1 MFSFSGIL
9 IWCTRQHG
17 HLATPQ
23 RNFFW
28 LWHQDTTTIAD
39 LIFVKIKNCVC
50 VLILGLN
57 REKQLCNDDSTTFF
71 WKLLLEWLVLDPAIG
86 FIFQYSAKFP
96 EESAS
101 SNVFPFPMGGRKDL
115 WHHWASIAQITEE
128 KVCLC
133 THMGSLFDIL
143 VLWHQCGFEF
153 EQTSLHRLG
162 YFVWYTPNHNQPY

>member
-50 VLILGLN
+50 VLILSLN
-57 REKQLCNDDSTTFF
+57 RENQLCNDDSTTFF
-71 WKLLLEWLVLDPAIG
+71 LEITLRVVGARSSHRFYFPIFCEISWRIGLLECFSFSNGREKRLVASLSLDRSNYRGESVPVYTHGEPFWHIG
-86 FIFQYSAKFP
+86 AMASMWFRVWADKF
-96 EESAS
+96 A
-101 SNVFPFPMGGRKDL
+101 
-115 WHHWASIAQITEE
+115 
-128 KVCLC
+128 
-133 THMGSLFDIL
+133 
-143 VLWHQCGFEF
+143 
-153 EQTSLHRLG
+153 
-162 YFVWYTPNHNQPY
+162 